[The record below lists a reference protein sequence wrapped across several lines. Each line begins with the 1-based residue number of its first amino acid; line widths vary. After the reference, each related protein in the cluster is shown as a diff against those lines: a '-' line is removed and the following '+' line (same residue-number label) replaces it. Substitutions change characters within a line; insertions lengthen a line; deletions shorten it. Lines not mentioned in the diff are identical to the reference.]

1 MPIQPSRP
9 GNPEENGIADRART
23 VGRALENWWR
33 AATLEA
39 LCVGALWW
47 VGLFLMHIPL
57 APLWALLAA
66 FASFIPHLGGVLSV
80 IGPVLAVAFSG
91 HDFYRLGLVLGLY
104 AMIVIADQLAIQPLL
119 LKKTTRVPVWLSI
132 LAPIALGIVI
142 PFWGVLLA
150 PPLLAVVYAF
160 RRAPAAPR

>member
-1 MPIQPSRP
+1 MPTQPLP
-9 GNPEENGIADRART
+9 PETPDAHGAAGTAHT

-39 LCVGALWW
+39 LCVGGLWW
-47 VGLFLMHIPL
+47 IGLFLLHIPL
-57 APLWALLAA
+57 APLWALVAA
-66 FASFIPHLGGVLSV
+66 FASFIPHLGGVLSL
-80 IGPVLAVAFSG
+80 IGPVLSAAFSG
-91 HDFYRLGLVLGLY
+91 HDFYRLGLLLGLY
-104 AMIVIADQLAIQPLL
+104 AMIVIADQLLIQPLL

-150 PPLLAVVYAF
+150 PPLLAIVYAF
-160 RRAPAAPR
+160 RKTPAAR

>member
-1 MPIQPSRP
+1 M
-9 GNPEENGIADRART
+9 
-23 VGRALENWWR
+23 
-33 AATLEA
+33 LEA
-39 LCVGALWW
+39 LSVGALWGI
-47 VGLFLMHIPL
+47 GLFLLHIPL
-57 APLWALLAA
+57 APLWALFAA
-66 FASFIPHLGGVLSV
+66 AASFIPHLGGVLSV

-104 AMIVIADQLAIQPLL
+104 AMIVIADQLLIQPLL
-119 LKKTTRVPVWLSI
+119 LKRTTRVPVWLSI

-160 RRAPAAPR
+160 RRAPSASR